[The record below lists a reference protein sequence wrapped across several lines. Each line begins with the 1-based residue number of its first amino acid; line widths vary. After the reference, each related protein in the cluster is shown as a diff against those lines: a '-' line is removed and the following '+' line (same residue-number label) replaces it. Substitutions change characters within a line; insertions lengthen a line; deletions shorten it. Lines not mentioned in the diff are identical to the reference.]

1 MFVFSKDVG
10 VAMAEISDS
19 PSPSFDPYLLFPIKK
34 RHVISDVHFFP
45 NVCNKSVIAVCFQVV
60 RTIIELKSLFF
71 YCLVS
76 SFLSRVFFVQAIS

>member
-1 MFVFSKDVG
+1 
-10 VAMAEISDS
+10 
-19 PSPSFDPYLLFPIKK
+19 
-34 RHVISDVHFFP
+34 
-45 NVCNKSVIAVCFQVV
+45 VIAVCFQVV